1 VNTTHAAQPLILF
14 ELNEVPYRVLDWYAS
29 EKPRSNIAQLLSVS
43 RQCRTSVKAARGELN
58 PIITWSS
65 LHRGVSDDQHGVSAF
80 GQPLD
85 KADAQYPPIW
95 RILADHG
102 IRTGVFGSLLSYRIP
117 ENLSNYAF
125 YFPEPLANEPTTY
138 PSYLMPLQ
146 EFNLSMT
153 RRSGRQVSATID
165 WKLAARMLPTLPKL
179 GLTPGTC
186 AAVARQ
192 LAGERISPHLKGR
205 RRSIQSMLAFDVFM
219 KQLQQYRPA
228 FSTFF
233 TNHVASAQHRFWA
246 ALFPEDFADLR
257 HDGEWRQRYSHEI
270 EYAMDVA
277 DGFLGTVMRFV
288 ADHPEYILL
297 VGSSM
302 GQEAANGEPNNS
314 YLEINDFARF
324 MQRLGLEPAAYA
336 RKAAMF
342 PCYGVTVQPPYV
354 DQFRERLASMRID
367 GRPIS
372 VEHHDGGYSLL
383 DFDYRNYG
391 GPGLAELSGQQVAF
405 QDVGIGVVED
415 EEGVYLSGNHQPEGI
430 FLIYD
435 REHPDRH
442 RGQRDNVSVLEIAP
456 TVLKHFG
463 IPIPAYMPEPSL
475 SF

>member
-1 VNTTHAAQPLILF
+1 
-14 ELNEVPYRVLDWYAS
+14 VLDWYAS
-29 EKPRSNIAQLLSVS
+29 EKPRSNIAQCLSVS
-43 RQCRTSVKAARGELN
+43 RQCRTSVETTRGDLN
-58 PIITWSS
+58 PIKTWSS
-65 LHRGVSDDQHGVSAF
+65 LHRGVSDGQHGVSSF

-85 KADAQYPPIW
+85 KADAEYPPIW

-117 ENLSNYAF
+117 ENLRNYAF
-125 YFPEPLANEPTTY
+125 YFPEPLANDPTTY
-138 PSYLMPLQ
+138 PSYLTPLQ

-153 RRSGRQVSATID
+153 RRSGRQVSAPVD
-165 WKLAARMLPTLPKL
+165 WKLALRILPTLPKL

-192 LAGERISPHLKGR
+192 LAGERIRPHLKGR

-219 KQLQQYRPA
+219 KQLWQFRPA

-257 HDGEWRQRYSHEI
+257 QDREWRQRYSHEI
-270 EYAMDVA
+270 EHAMDVA
-277 DGFLGTVMRFV
+277 DGFLGRVMRFL
-288 ADHPEYILL
+288 ADRPEYILL

-302 GQEAANGEPNNS
+302 GQEAASGEPNKS
-314 YLEINDFARF
+314 YLEIDDFPRF
-324 MQRLGLEPAAYA
+324 MRRLGLEPAAYA
-336 RKAAMF
+336 RKTAMF
-342 PCYGVTVQPPYV
+342 PCYGVTVLPPYV

-367 GRPIS
+367 GRPLH
-372 VEHHDGGYSLL
+372 VEHQDGGYSLL
-383 DFDYRNYG
+383 DFDYRNYA

-405 QDVGIGVVED
+405 QDIGIAVVED
-415 EEGVYLSGNHQPEGI
+415 EEGVYLSGDHQPEGI

-435 REHPDRH
+435 REHPDGQ
-442 RGQRDNVSVLEIAP
+442 RGQRDKVSVLEIAP

-475 SF
+475 RF